1 MNGNW
6 VINKSSR
13 VSFCAVGADNALEH
27 LNHSMKV
34 SGGLV
39 GITQNESVRAKFFL
53 SAPEAKSMAGMS
65 THSATTS

>member
-27 LNHSMKV
+27 LNHSMKM

-39 GITQNESVRAKFFL
+39 GITRNESARTKFFL
-53 SAPEAKSMAGMS
+53 SAPEAKSMAAVS
-65 THSATTS
+65 VHSATTS